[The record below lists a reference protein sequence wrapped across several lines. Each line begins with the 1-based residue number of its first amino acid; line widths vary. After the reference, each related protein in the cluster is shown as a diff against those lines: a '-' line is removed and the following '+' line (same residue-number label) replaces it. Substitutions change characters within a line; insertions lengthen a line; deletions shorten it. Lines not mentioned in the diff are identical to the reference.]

1 MLEWLV
7 TNNSASGIQPW
18 ITGRAK
24 VLQIEI
30 CAVLAI
36 LGQICSLL
44 AMPAGV
50 ELGSGNSCGS
60 GGPQGPRVCPHF
72 GLSVSRLQSKDARS
86 RAFKNFISIVRP
98 GFGHIKIQF
107 IRFSPVGLK
116 DDDQLGWN
124 FITWEGPRPKCCLSR
139 FRANLFPLGHAT
151 GSLGVSAFRPP
162 PFRRATPKTA
172 EPLKILFQL
181 LDPCSSKF
189 NLQGLMFF
197 HSLMYIV
204 PKWKCSPS
212 VLTVAVNL
220 KL

>member
-1 MLEWLV
+1 MLQL
-7 TNNSASGIQPW
+7 
-18 ITGRAK
+18 
-24 VLQIEI
+24 EI
-30 CAVLAI
+30 CAVLAF

-116 DDDQLGWN
+116 DDDQLG
-124 FITWEGPRPKCCLSR
+124 
-139 FRANLFPLGHAT
+139 
-151 GSLGVSAFRPP
+151 
-162 PFRRATPKTA
+162 
-172 EPLKILFQL
+172 
-181 LDPCSSKF
+181 
-189 NLQGLMFF
+189 
-197 HSLMYIV
+197 
-204 PKWKCSPS
+204 
-212 VLTVAVNL
+212 
-220 KL
+220 